1 MEELGSNSLGSY
13 TVCVCVCTTAI
24 CQSPPPVRKFPV

>member
-13 TVCVCVCTTAI
+13 TVCVCVCVQQPFANLHP
-24 CQSPPPVRKFPV
+24 Q

>member
-13 TVCVCVCTTAI
+13 TVCVCTTAI